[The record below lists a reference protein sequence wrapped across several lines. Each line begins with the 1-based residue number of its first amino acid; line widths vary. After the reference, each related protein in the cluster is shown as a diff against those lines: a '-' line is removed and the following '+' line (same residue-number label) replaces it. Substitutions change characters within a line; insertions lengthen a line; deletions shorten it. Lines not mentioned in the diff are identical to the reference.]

1 MALCV
6 VDFSRAPSDDL
17 AEGDV
22 APHTVTAPFTFSY
35 TDHERYEAARD
46 EARRSTPPVFVHQ
59 ADLVDQ
65 RIERVLAAFT
75 AGRSTLDA
83 ASGENSTDSVSAAVT
98 AFQRELPVQVSADDA
113 RKLALAGFSP
123 GAERL
128 TRDLLDRSMR
138 DRLVLLSRDQ
148 LPADRRPVTVIHLE
162 GGERREVAL
171 ADYDLIIVPERA
183 RELISVAAME
193 ARDTDTSDAAAAVA
207 RAMVSANLS
216 YDPLTTAERQELAAV
231 SVPVEA
237 RQIKRGA
244 ILFRAGD
251 VLSAADVALYAEL
264 RSQSDRDVWVELA
277 AVVAF
282 LTLLYASVHHFAHQ
296 DLPGLSNKDRDV
308 VAAAAL
314 TALAAAFARVVTA
327 SGEGIAALIGYGAEP
342 QSIWFLVPVAG
353 AVMLAR
359 LLMGVAWAVVL
370 TVGSAVA

>member
-1 MALCV
+1 MSWFDAVLALIGRVGASIGIDDLRITRADVRRGGVLLAAACFVALCV

-65 RIERVLAAFT
+65 RSERVLAAFT

-138 DRLVLLSRDQ
+138 DRLVLLSR
-148 LPADRRPVTVIHLE
+148 PM
-162 GGERREVAL
+162 
-171 ADYDLIIVPERA
+171 A
-183 RELISVAAME
+183 RSM
-193 ARDTDTSDAAAAVA
+193 
-207 RAMVSANLS
+207 
-216 YDPLTTAERQELAAV
+216 
-231 SVPVEA
+231 
-237 RQIKRGA
+237 
-244 ILFRAGD
+244 
-251 VLSAADVALYAEL
+251 
-264 RSQSDRDVWVELA
+264 
-277 AVVAF
+277 
-282 LTLLYASVHHFAHQ
+282 
-296 DLPGLSNKDRDV
+296 
-308 VAAAAL
+308 
-314 TALAAAFARVVTA
+314 
-327 SGEGIAALIGYGAEP
+327 
-342 QSIWFLVPVAG
+342 
-353 AVMLAR
+353 
-359 LLMGVAWAVVL
+359 
-370 TVGSAVA
+370 